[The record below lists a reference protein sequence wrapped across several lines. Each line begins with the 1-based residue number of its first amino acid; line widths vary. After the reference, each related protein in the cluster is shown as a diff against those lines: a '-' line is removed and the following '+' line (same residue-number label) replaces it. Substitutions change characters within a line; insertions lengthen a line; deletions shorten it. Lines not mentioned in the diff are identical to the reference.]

1 MRACCALF
9 SVCCG
14 PAQSGGAWQAG
25 LGRRGEGAL
34 PAPACWVGSVRRV
47 CACISVLYVPD
58 AGVTGAFVAAAR
70 AQRGLALHSHL
81 KERKGNIDRPPAV
94 RRAHSPLPP
103 QKCDQTP
110 DHPKNPPVGGGHQTQ
125 ASDTADRAITP
136 PKCPEASPPLAPQQL
151 LRRLQTDERPHPAYL
166 VHPRPVCAC
175 WIQLGP
181 CPWNLKRSPRRTAA
195 VFHTGM
201 AGERAQP
208 AGTGIGP
215 VRSRP
220 AAPRPGGAPR
230 TNSHSAP
237 TLADFD

>member
-151 LRRLQTDERPHPAYL
+151 APEAANRRDTTPCLSCSPAAGVCMLDSAGPVPVEPQTLASADSRRLPHR
-166 VHPRPVCAC
+166 HGRRAC
-175 WIQLGP
+175 SARRHRDRP
-181 CPWNLKRSPRRTAA
+181 CP
-195 VFHTGM
+195 
-201 AGERAQP
+201 
-208 AGTGIGP
+208 
-215 VRSRP
+215 
-220 AAPRPGGAPR
+220 
-230 TNSHSAP
+230 
-237 TLADFD
+237 